1 MKTLLKMKRGI
12 TYLLF
17 LLSFEC
23 SLAQSR
29 IGFVVFPQ
37 ISSLSS
43 HEIKEDSVNKNK
55 LSFSGG
61 AGITFTQNLSKR
73 IGVQTGLIYSSQNQK
88 IKSVYHSHNG
98 AINIEHQ
105 GKKMFDYLKVP
116 VLLRYSFPAG
126 KKMSIVPFAG
136 IQLSYLLKYNGG
148 MVVYGDNFFD
158 LPATPKGNNF
168 YKKTVVDIP
177 LGLNLEYSISEKT
190 ILTFGFK
197 FDYALT
203 NAVNTAAVYN
213 GTSLSSY
220 GGFSDPKQ
228 RNTTYGVNMGMSFNL
243 NAKKKSKSSPTPTL
257 MLASSEKPVTTIHH
271 HSHQSKKDT
280 VELEGKHHHR
290 HHATHTSN
298 PVASSSRDHVG
309 DMFNK
314 SYLSLIK
321 GVVYKKGTN
330 EVLNNTK
337 IILETEESKVDS
349 SITFI
354 GGTYTLHVK
363 DKEVKH
369 KMYVS
374 RKGYKPLLIDIPDT
388 LLDKHQVSIIKIQ
401 LELDGSG
408 EHKETEVVIL
418 LKGKVVDAATGQ
430 PVLGATIFVKNN
442 IDKTSRQITCDAYG
456 KYSLPLKKYS
466 HYTLTATKGACTSEK
481 LNKSTIEIKEST
493 TIEGDLKINCP

>member
-1 MKTLLKMKRGI
+1 MKRGI

-17 LLSFEC
+17 LLSFEL
-23 SLAQSR
+23 SVAQSR

-37 ISSLSS
+37 ISSLSNR
-43 HEIKEDSVNKNK
+43 EIKEDSVNTNK
-55 LSFSGG
+55 LTFAGG
-61 AGITFTQNLSKR
+61 AGITFIQNFSKK
-73 IGVQTGLIYSSQNQK
+73 ISIQTGLFYSSQNQK
-88 IKSVYHSHNG
+88 IKSEYHNSAHT
-98 AINIEHQ
+98 INIEHQ

-116 VLLRYSFPAG
+116 VLLRYSFPVNE
-126 KKMSIVPFAG
+126 KITIVPFAG
-136 IQLSYLLKYNGG
+136 IQLSYLLKFNGG
-148 MVVYGDNFFD
+148 MVVYSANYFD
-158 LPATPKGNNF
+158 LPRTPKGNNY
-168 YKKTVVDIP
+168 YKKTVLDMP
-177 LGLNLEYSISEKT
+177 LGINLEYSLSEKT
-190 ILTFGFK
+190 TLTFGFK

-203 NAVNTAAVYN
+203 NAANNAAVYQ
-213 GTSLSSY
+213 GVPITSY
-220 GGFSDPKQ
+220 GGFSEQKQ

-243 NAKKKSKSSPTPTL
+243 NTKKKSKQSPPPAQ
-257 MLASSEKPVTTIHH
+257 MLALSEKPVSIPH
-271 HSHQSKKDT
+271 HSHNNKKDT
-280 VELEGKHHHR
+280 IELEGKHHHR
-290 HHATHTSN
+290 HHVTHSTTHTSN

-309 DMFNK
+309 EMFNK

-337 IILETEESKVDS
+337 IILETEDSKVDS

-363 DKEVKH
+363 DKEAKH
-369 KMYVS
+369 KMYVY

-388 LLDKHQVSIIKIQ
+388 LLDKHQVSVIKIQ
-401 LELDGSG
+401 LELDGTG

-418 LKGKVVDAATGQ
+418 LKGVVINTTDQ
-430 PVLGATIFVKNN
+430 PVAGATIFVKNN

-466 HYTLTATKGACTSEK
+466 HYTLTATKGNCSSEK

-493 TIEGDLKINCP
+493 TIEGNLKINCQ

>member
-1 MKTLLKMKRGI
+1 MKRGI

-17 LLSFEC
+17 LLSIEC
-23 SLAQSR
+23 SLAQTR

-37 ISSLSS
+37 VSSLSN
-43 HEIKEDSVNKNK
+43 HDIKEDSVNTNK
-55 LSFSGG
+55 LTIAGG
-61 AGITFTQNLSKR
+61 AGITVTQYISKKVS
-73 IGVQTGLIYSSQNQK
+73 VQTGLFYSSQNQK
-88 IKSVYHSHNG
+88 IKSVYHNSSNTMNVEHN
-98 AINIEHQ
+98 

-116 VLLRYSFPAG
+116 VLVRYSFPVTE
-126 KKMSIVPFAG
+126 KTSIVPFAG
-136 IQLSYLLKYNGG
+136 VQLSYLLKYNGG
-148 MVVYGDNFFD
+148 MVVYGNNYFD
-158 LPATPKGNNF
+158 LPVTPKGNNY

-177 LGLNLEYSISEKT
+177 LGINLEYSISEKT

-203 NAVNTAAVYN
+203 NAANTNAMYN
-213 GTSLSSY
+213 GAPITSY
-220 GGFSDPKQ
+220 GGISSQKQ
-228 RNTTYGVNMGMSFNL
+228 RNTTYGVNMGMAFNL
-243 NAKKKSKSSPTPTL
+243 APKKKNKQSPPPAQ
-257 MLASSEKPVTTIHH
+257 MLAQSEKPAPVHH
-271 HSHQSKKDT
+271 HHAHHNKKDT

-290 HHATHTSN
+290 HHGTHTSSNN

-309 DMFNK
+309 DMFNNA
-314 SYLSLIK
+314 YLSLIK

-363 DKEVKH
+363 DKEAKY

-388 LLDKHQVSIIKIQ
+388 LLDKHQVSVIKIQ

-408 EHKETEVVIL
+408 DHKETEVVIL
-418 LKGKVVDAATGQ
+418 LKGVVKNVNGQ
-430 PVLGATIFVKNN
+430 PVSGATIFVKNN

-466 HYTLTATKGACTSEK
+466 HQTLTATKGDCSSEK
-481 LNKSTIEIKEST
+481 LNKSTIEIREST
-493 TIEGDLKINCP
+493 TIEGDLKINCQ